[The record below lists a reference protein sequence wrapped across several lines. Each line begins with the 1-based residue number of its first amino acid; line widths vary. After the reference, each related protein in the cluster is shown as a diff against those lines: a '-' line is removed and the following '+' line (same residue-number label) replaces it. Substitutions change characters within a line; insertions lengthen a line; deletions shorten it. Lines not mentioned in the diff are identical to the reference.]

1 MQADPATRTARCSRS
16 KRLDFITA
24 DRGSNNHDGSGIEA
38 APLDQLANGA
48 VDTGTETIIVGAQPD
63 AARRGVVHSAAVRS
77 LALSSG
83 RALLTVF
90 SHEID
95 RTGFQLRKNLPD

>member
-63 AARRGVVHSAAVRS
+63 AAPRGVVHSAAGRC
-77 LALSSG
+77 LALSSAAARFSLCSATKYIG
-83 RALLTVF
+83 RAF
-90 SHEID
+90 NSESI
-95 RTGFQLRKNLPD
+95 FP